1 MTFLNPI
8 VLFGLIA
15 TAIPV
20 LIHLLNLRKL
30 KKIDFSTLSFLKEL
44 KKNKIRRIKL
54 KQWLLLALRFLIIL
68 FLVGAFARPAIKGVA
83 IGGTTS
89 AAKTTAVFILDNTFS
104 MSVVN
109 EKGSYFNRAKQ
120 VINNLLNQLQEGD
133 EAALITVSDISKK
146 EIQTTTN
153 LNDFRKQVEETEL
166 SYVSG
171 TLYGAMMKG
180 AKILEQS
187 KNFNKEIYL
196 LTDFQKS
203 RLTNPGE
210 EISDLSRLLDERTK
224 LYLFDF
230 SGKEILNVGIEDL
243 EPNNQIF
250 EKDKPVSFTAVITN
264 YSKQPVNN
272 LVASL
277 FINGD
282 RSAQQSLNL
291 NEGESKKVLFETV
304 LKSTGS
310 IDVMAEIEDDDILQ
324 DNKRFLS
331 LDIPE
336 KISVIIFTELP
347 GDSRFIGFALS
358 PGEENKNLAI
368 TEKNFSQITSV
379 NLNNYDVVV
388 LIGCNFSGY
397 SDRLNSYLSNGG
409 SIFLMPGSLTNLNDF
424 KSAASKLQL
433 PLPVSDVGKTGSTR
447 SITAFD
453 KTDFDH
459 PIFANIFEKNAKKQI
474 ESPDIYRYFKT
485 FTQGKGKN
493 IISLADNSPFLS
505 EYKIRKGKVL
515 LMTSAPLLGWNNL
528 PLKGIFAPMIYKS
541 VFYLASKNQQ
551 IFSYVAGETVN
562 INLQNNTLPQVKILK
577 PDKSEEYINLNNQS
591 NQVYIPY
598 SKTDVAG
605 NYKIYSG
612 QKLIDYFSVNPNPL
626 ESDITKLTQD
636 EINGYLKQINFK
648 GKTLNLEPDEN
659 YSVKIQQARFGSELW
674 RIFLII
680 AFILALIE
688 MMVARSTKKELV

>member
-1 MTFLNPI
+1 MTFLNPA

-44 KKNKIRRIKL
+44 KKNKIRKIKL

-120 VINNLLNQLQEGD
+120 VIYNLLNQLQEGD
-133 EAALITVSDISKK
+133 ETALIATSDISNK
-146 EIQTTTN
+146 EIPATTN
-153 LNDFRKQVEETEL
+153 LNDFRKQVEDTEI
-166 SYVSG
+166 SFVSG
-171 TLYGAMMKG
+171 TVHNSILKA

-210 EISDLSRLLDERTK
+210 EISDLSRMLDERTK
-224 LYLFDF
+224 LYMFDF
-230 SGKEILNVGIEDL
+230 SAREILNVGIENL

-250 EKDKPVSFTAVITN
+250 EKEKPISFTALITN
-264 YSKQPVNN
+264 YSKQPVRN

-277 FINGD
+277 FINGE

-291 NEGESKKVLFETV
+291 AEGESKKVLFETV
-304 LKSTGS
+304 LKSAGS
-310 IDVMAEIEDDDILQ
+310 INVMAEIEDDDILQ
-324 DNKRFLS
+324 DNKRFLN
-331 LDIPE
+331 LNIPD
-336 KISVIIFTELP
+336 KISVIIFSELS
-347 GDSRFIGFALS
+347 GDSRFIRLALS
-358 PGEENKNLAI
+358 PSEENNSLTI
-368 TEKNFSQITSV
+368 TEKNFDQITSV
-379 NLNNYDVVV
+379 NLNNYNVVI

-397 SDRLNSYLSNGG
+397 SDRLIGYLSNGG
-409 SIFLMPGSLTNLNDF
+409 SIFLMPGSQTNLNDF
-424 KSAASKLQL
+424 KSAVLKLQL
-433 PLPVSDVGKTGSTR
+433 PEPVSEVGKAGTLTPV
-447 SITAFD
+447 AVFD
-453 KTDFDH
+453 KTDFEH
-459 PIFANIFEKNAKKQI
+459 PVFTNIFEKNAKKQI

-485 FTQGKGKN
+485 FTRGKGKN
-493 IISLADNSPFLS
+493 IISLADNSSFLS
-505 EYKIRKGKVL
+505 EYKIRNGKIF
-515 LMTSAPLLGWNNL
+515 LMTTAPLLSWSNL
-528 PLKGIFAPMIYKS
+528 PLKGIFVPMIYKS
-541 VFYLASKNQQ
+541 VFYLAAKDQQ
-551 IFSYVAGETVN
+551 ISSYTAGETVN
-562 INLQNNTLPQVKILK
+562 INLQNNTLPQVKIVK
-577 PDKSEEYINLNNQS
+577 PDKREEYINLENRSDQD
-591 NQVYIPY
+591 YIPY
-598 SKTDVAG
+598 SKTDITG

-612 QKLIDYFSVNPNPL
+612 DKLIDYFSINSNPL
-626 ESDITKLTQD
+626 ESNTTKLTAN
-636 EINGYLKQINFK
+636 EIDDYLKAINFK
-648 GKTLNLEPDEN
+648 GKSLNLEPGSN
-659 YSVKIQQARFGSELW
+659 YTAKIQQARFGSELW

-688 MMVARSTKKELV
+688 MMVARSNKKEMA

>member
-1 MTFLNPI
+1 M
-8 VLFGLIA
+8 LFYKQNLTTKI
-15 TAIPV
+15 T
-20 LIHLLNLRKL
+20 LL
-30 KKIDFSTLSFLKEL
+30 
-44 KKNKIRRIKL
+44 
-54 KQWLLLALRFLIIL
+54 
-68 FLVGAFARPAIKGVA
+68 
-83 IGGTTS
+83 
-89 AAKTTAVFILDNTFS
+89 
-104 MSVVN
+104 
-109 EKGSYFNRAKQ
+109 
-120 VINNLLNQLQEGD
+120 
-133 EAALITVSDISKK
+133 
-146 EIQTTTN
+146 
-153 LNDFRKQVEETEL
+153 
-166 SYVSG
+166 
-171 TLYGAMMKG
+171 
-180 AKILEQS
+180 
-187 KNFNKEIYL
+187 
-196 LTDFQKS
+196 
-203 RLTNPGE
+203 
-210 EISDLSRLLDERTK
+210 
-224 LYLFDF
+224 
-230 SGKEILNVGIEDL
+230 
-243 EPNNQIF
+243 
-250 EKDKPVSFTAVITN
+250 
-264 YSKQPVNN
+264 
-272 LVASL
+272 
-277 FINGD
+277 
-282 RSAQQSLNL
+282 
-291 NEGESKKVLFETV
+291 
-304 LKSTGS
+304 
-310 IDVMAEIEDDDILQ
+310 
-324 DNKRFLS
+324 
-331 LDIPE
+331 

>member
-1 MTFLNPI
+1 MTFLNPA

-54 KQWLLLALRFLIIL
+54 RQWLLLALRFLIIL

-120 VINNLLNQLQEGD
+120 VIYNLLNQLQEGD
-133 EAALITVSDISKK
+133 EAALITISDISKK
-146 EIQTTTN
+146 EILVTTN
-153 LNDFRKQVEETEL
+153 LNDFKKQVEDTEI
-166 SYVSG
+166 SFISG
-171 TLYGAMMKG
+171 TIHNSILKA

-210 EISDLSRLLDERTK
+210 EISDLSRMLDERTK
-224 LYLFDF
+224 LYMFDF
-230 SGKEILNVGIEDL
+230 SGREILNVGIENL

-250 EKDKPVSFTAVITN
+250 EKEKPISFTALITN

-277 FINGD
+277 FINGE
-282 RSAQQSLNL
+282 RSAQQSINL
-291 NEGESKKVLFETV
+291 GEGESKKVLFETV

-310 IDVMAEIEDDDILQ
+310 INVMAEIEDDDILQ

-331 LDIPE
+331 LNIPD
-336 KISVIIFTELP
+336 KISVIIFSESS
-347 GDSRFIGFALS
+347 GDSRFIRLALS
-358 PGEENKNLAI
+358 PGEENKNLMI
-368 TEKNFSQITSV
+368 TEKNFNQISSV
-379 NLNNYDVVV
+379 NLNSYDVVI

-397 SDRLNSYLSNGG
+397 SDRLIGYLSNGG
-409 SIFLMPGSLTNLNDF
+409 SIFLMPGSQTNLNDF
-424 KSAASKLQL
+424 KSAVLKLQL
-433 PLPVSDVGKTGSTR
+433 PESVSEVGKAGTLTSV
-447 SITAFD
+447 AVFD
-453 KTDFDH
+453 KTDFEH
-459 PIFANIFEKNAKKQI
+459 PIFTNIFEKNAKKQI

-485 FTQGKGKN
+485 FTRGKGKN
-493 IISLADNSPFLS
+493 IISLADNSSFLS
-505 EYKIRKGKVL
+505 EYKIRNGKIL
-515 LMTSAPLLGWNNL
+515 LMTTAPVLSWSNL
-528 PLKGIFAPMIYKS
+528 PLKGIFVPMIYKS
-541 VFYLASKNQQ
+541 VFYLATKDQQ
-551 IFSYVAGETVN
+551 ISSYTAGETVN
-562 INLQNNTLPQVKILK
+562 INLQDNTLPQVKIVK
-577 PDKSEEYINLNNQS
+577 PDKREEYINLDNRSDQD
-591 NQVYIPY
+591 YIPY
-598 SKTDVAG
+598 SKTDITG

-612 QKLIDYFSVNPNPL
+612 EKLIDYFSINSNPL
-626 ESDITKLTQD
+626 ESNTTKLTAN
-636 EINGYLKQINFK
+636 EIDDYLKEIDFK
-648 GKTLNLEPDEN
+648 GEFLNLGPDSN
-659 YSVKIQQARFGSELW
+659 YTAKIQQARFGSELW

-688 MMVARSTKKELV
+688 MMVARSNKKEMA

>member
-1 MTFLNPI
+1 MTFLNPA

-30 KKIDFSTLSFLKEL
+30 KKIEFSTLSFLKEL
-44 KKNKIRRIKL
+44 KKHKIRRIKL

-68 FLVGAFARPAIKGVA
+68 FLVGAFARPAIKSVT

-104 MSVVN
+104 MFLVN

-120 VINNLLNQLQEGD
+120 VINNMLNQLQEGD
-133 EAALITVSDISKK
+133 DAALILVAAISKK
-146 EIQTTTN
+146 DIQTTTN
-153 LNDFRKQVEETEL
+153 LNDFKKQVDETQI
-166 SYVSG
+166 SSVSG
-171 TLYGAMMKG
+171 TIHDAVIKA

-196 LTDFQKS
+196 LSDFQKS
-203 RLTNPGE
+203 RLTDPKE
-210 EISDLSRLLDERTK
+210 EISDLSRMLDERVK

-230 SGKEILNVGIEDL
+230 SGKEILNVGIESL

-277 FINGD
+277 FINGE
-282 RSAQQSLNL
+282 RSAQQSINL
-291 NEGESKKVLFETV
+291 GAGESKKVLFETV

-310 IDVMAEIEDDDILQ
+310 VDVMAEIEDDDILQ
-324 DNKRFLS
+324 DNRRYLS
-331 LDIPE
+331 LNIPD
-336 KISVIIFTELP
+336 KISVIIFSGTP
-347 GDSRFIGFALS
+347 DDSKFIRLALS
-358 PGEENKNLAI
+358 PEEENNSLVI
-368 TEKNFSQITSV
+368 SEKNFNQITSV
-379 NLNNYDVVV
+379 NLKNYDAIILV
-388 LIGCNFSGY
+388 GCNFSGY
-397 SDRLNSYLSNGG
+397 SDRITGYLSNGG
-409 SIFLMPGSLTNLNDF
+409 SIFLMPGSQTDFNEF
-424 KSAASKLQL
+424 KSVASKLQL
-433 PLPVSDVGKTGSTR
+433 PVPVADVGSAGGSR
-447 SITAFD
+447 SVSAFD
-453 KTDFDH
+453 KTDFEH
-459 PIFANIFEKNAKKQI
+459 PVFANIFEKNAKKQI
-474 ESPDIYRYFKT
+474 ESPDIYRYFKV

-493 IISLADNSPFLS
+493 IISLADNSSFLS

-515 LMTSAPLLGWNNL
+515 LMTSAPVLGWSNL
-528 PLKGIFAPMIYKS
+528 PLKGIFVPLIYKS
-541 VFYLASKNQQ
+541 VFYLASKDQQ
-551 IFSYVAGETVN
+551 VSSYIAGETVN
-562 INLQNNTLPQVKILK
+562 INLHNNTLPQVKIIK
-577 PDKSEEYINLNNQS
+577 PDKSEEYINLNTQS
-591 NQVYIPY
+591 NQEYLPY
-598 SKTDVAG
+598 NRTDIAG

-612 QKLIDYFSVNPNPL
+612 QKLIDYFSINPNPL
-626 ESDITKLTQD
+626 ESITTKLTQG
-636 EINGYLKQINFK
+636 EIDDYLKRINFK
-648 GKTLNLEPDEN
+648 GKFLNLNPDEN

-688 MMVARSTKKELV
+688 MMVARSTKKEIA